1 MIVLVLEW
9 STDMGHITTLS
20 SKGQITI
27 PQEVRDEL
35 GLKPDDKIEIVVDGA
50 GTARLRKAGPSLEDL
65 MGSLPLGIPVEEAI
79 ERAKAE
85 RAEHY
90 LRVFEALG

>member
-1 MIVLVLEW
+1 M
-9 STDMGHITTLS
+9 SHFTTLTS
-20 SKGQITI
+20 NGQVTI
-27 PQEVRDEL
+27 PKEVLDEL
-35 GLKPDDKIEIVVDGA
+35 GLKPSDKIEILVDGE
-50 GTARLRKAGPSLEDL
+50 GGARLRKAGPSLEEL

-90 LRVFEALG
+90 RREYEALE